1 MLLLATLHVVMM
13 DQSAWALLPTAS
25 VMLSAEIME
34 TAVLILV
41 QHVQLAVS
49 LYSMMNII
57 AKLKC
62 FIILCSSW

>member
-1 MLLLATLHVVMM
+1 M

-34 TAVLILV
+34 TVVLILV

-49 LYSMMNII
+49 YYL
-57 AKLKC
+57 
-62 FIILCSSW
+62 

>member
-1 MLLLATLHVVMM
+1 MLLLATVHVVMM

-25 VMLSAEIME
+25 VMLSVEITE

-49 LYSMMNII
+49 V
-57 AKLKC
+57 
-62 FIILCSSW
+62 